1 MPSCFLLV
9 DREDVE
15 TNASSLLSPRLTHN
29 FVIGPKSLVCLAT
42 VSCEAHGQSLASGVE
57 GRPLSTT
64 QPPKLPL
71 VSTGAIVDLDAIVCA
86 VRPLQTVDSIC
97 VTENVNIEHEP
108 KTTLRGGHMQQENT
122 FLNI

>member
-15 TNASSLLSPRLTHN
+15 TNAPRLTHN
-29 FVIGPKSLVCLAT
+29 FVIGQKSLVCHTT
-42 VSCEAHGQSLASGVE
+42 VSCEPHGQSLASGVE

-71 VSTGAIVDLDAIVCA
+71 LSIAAIVDLDAINAA
-86 VRPLQTVDSIC
+86 VMRPLHTVDSIC
-97 VTENVNIEHEP
+97 VAENVNIEREP
-108 KTTLRGGHMQQENT
+108 NTTLHGGHMQQENT

>member
-9 DREDVE
+9 DQEDVE
-15 TNASSLLSPRLTHN
+15 TNAPRLTHN
-29 FVIGPKSLVCLAT
+29 FVIGPKSLVCHTT

-71 VSTGAIVDLDAIVCA
+71 VSTAAIVDMDAIVSA

-97 VTENVNIEHEP
+97 VAENVNIERKP
-108 KTTLRGGHMQQENT
+108 KTTLHGGHMQQENML
-122 FLNI
+122 LNI